1 MFDHIK
7 RRPQYFPRF
16 VCSNLAFGLFHI
28 NINKK
33 LKTRENESS
42 TSRGGS
48 FISRRSRMT
57 TQFLISSFIVLQFC
71 STCHT
76 HTHTHTPH
84 THKHTL
90 ILSLPQVLTHT
101 RTFSPSLTH
110 THTHA
115 RTSTRILF
123 QSLLFLSLLNVDAH
137 LQLLKSRS
145 EE

>member
-48 FISRRSRMT
+48 FVSRRSRMT

-76 HTHTHTPH
+76 HTYTHTTHSQTHTYTLSPLGTNTHTH
-84 THKHTL
+84 
-90 ILSLPQVLTHT
+90 ILSL
-101 RTFSPSLTH
+101 SYTH
-110 THTHA
+110 THMHA
-115 RTSTRILF
+115 LPHAFDFNLF
-123 QSLLFLSLLNVDAH
+123 SSFH
-137 LQLLKSRS
+137 F
-145 EE
+145 